1 MNLDELFTI
10 IQDRKK
16 TMPKG
21 SYVASLFREGL
32 DRIIQ
37 KIGEEAT
44 EVIVAAKGTS
54 RRRIISEVADL
65 YFHLLVLLASNNIQP
80 KEIEMELGRRK
91 RRKQHRDKINR

>member
-65 YFHLLVLLASNNIQP
+65 YFHLLVLLASKNIQP